1 MNPQDTIAKLE
12 LQATSERLLGNLDTA
27 ASFEKKA
34 EKLRRKY
41 NLAPPVAKP
50 AVVPSKSPVMQ
61 PPQKQS
67 DYVSDFPGVKA
78 PEAPLTNTQLAA
90 LRTLAASAGRP
101 LTDRERAAVLGQ
113 KIEDAPKGDSKCD
126 RYFEI

>member
-12 LQATSERLLGNLDTA
+12 LQATSERLLGNLDAA

-41 NLAPPVAKP
+41 NPAPPVGEP
-50 AVVPSKSPVMQ
+50 AEPSKSPVMQ
-61 PPQKQS
+61 PQKQS
-67 DYVSDFPGVKA
+67 DYFSDFPGVKA

-113 KIEDAPKGDSKCD
+113 KLEDPPKGESKCD
-126 RYFEI
+126 RYFEV

>member
-1 MNPQDTIAKLE
+1 MNPQDTIAKLD
-12 LQATSERLLGNLDTA
+12 LQAISERLLGNLDAA

-41 NLAPPVAKP
+41 NLAPPIVKP
-50 AVVPSKSPVMQ
+50 AVEPSESPVMQ
-61 PPQKQS
+61 PQKQR
-67 DYVSDFPGVKA
+67 DYFSDFPGIKA
-78 PEAPLTNTQLAA
+78 PEAPLTNEQLTA

-113 KIEDAPKGDSKCD
+113 KIEDAPKGESKCD